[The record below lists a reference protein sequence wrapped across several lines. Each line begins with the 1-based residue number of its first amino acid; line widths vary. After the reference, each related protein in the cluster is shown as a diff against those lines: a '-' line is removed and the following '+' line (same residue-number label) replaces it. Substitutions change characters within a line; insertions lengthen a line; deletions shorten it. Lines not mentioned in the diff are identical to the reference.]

1 MTGAHIDFFKNWCP
15 RGEAGKR
22 YCREPE
28 GDCEYLAFDGWI
40 CTHPKHPWTAKEWQ
54 DYKKHFH
61 IAQNELCRKRR
72 GYNAG

>member
-40 CTHPKHPWTAKEWQ
+40 CTHPKQTLPQKEG
-54 DYKKHFH
+54 
-61 IAQNELCRKRR
+61 L
-72 GYNAG
+72 